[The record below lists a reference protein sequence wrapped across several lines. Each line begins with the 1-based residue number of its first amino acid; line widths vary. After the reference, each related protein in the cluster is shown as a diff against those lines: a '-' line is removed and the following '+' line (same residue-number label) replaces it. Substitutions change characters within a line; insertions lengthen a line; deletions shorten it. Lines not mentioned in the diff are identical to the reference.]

1 MRKDQLNS
9 KDSTVQ
15 MNGKNKYE
23 IQSKKVFD
31 AFLEKPKTM
40 MMVSVETGIMRSN
53 ITLYVGKWKRQNLI
67 NIVKFDKCPIT
78 QKSHVQ
84 FLQMKEE

>member
-9 KDSTVQ
+9 RDSTSQ
-15 MNGKNKYE
+15 LNRKDKYE
-23 IQSKKVFD
+23 IQTRRVFD

-53 ITLYVGKWKRQNLI
+53 ITLYVANWKKQNLI
-67 NIVKFDKCPIT
+67 EVIRLGKCPIT
-78 QKSHVQ
+78 IKSCVQ
-84 FLQMKEE
+84 FLQMKEV